1 MPSNWTRLEFAELIV
16 LCCGAGLLVVGA
28 VWLTV
33 RKRWADVIRLPELPR
48 NDVEPIDLLIA
59 LAAMWLLPGIFG
71 ILLGGTTSG
80 DATTQPTTAPAV
92 ASSTTAVAVSVA
104 QILTVLMLLLI
115 GRARTQGKLVNWGLD
130 FRRVGTRVL
139 QAAVAYIAVW
149 PLCTIA
155 LHLTVLG
162 IELVWPD
169 YQPVEHNTIKT
180 LLSGEADRLTIVLT
194 VAGATLMA
202 PLVEEMFFRGLF
214 LPLIAKAVRSR
225 WAAVLLSGMAFGLFH
240 VPLYHAI
247 PALAVFGILLGYLYV
262 HTGSLTLV
270 IFVHGIFNGK
280 TLLWVALGATP

>member
-1 MPSNWTRLEFAELIV
+1 MPSNWTRLEVAELIV

-33 RKRWADVIRLPELPR
+33 RKRWADVLRLPELPR

-71 ILLGGTTSG
+71 ILLAGPTNG
-80 DATTQPTTAPAV
+80 DTTTQPTTAPAV
-92 ASSTTAVAVSVA
+92 ASTTTASAVFVA
-104 QILTVLMLLLI
+104 QVLTVIVLVLI
-115 GRARTQGKLVNWGLD
+115 ARLRTQGKLVDWGLSL
-130 FRRVGTRVL
+130 RRVGTRFC
-139 QAAVAYIAVW
+139 QACVAYMAVW

-169 YQPVEHNTIKT
+169 YEPVEHNTIKT
-180 LLSGEADRLTIVLT
+180 LLSGEADRLTILFT
-194 VAGATLMA
+194 VAGAVVMA
-202 PLVEEMFFRGLF
+202 PLIEEMFFRGLF

-262 HTGSLTLV
+262 RTGSLTLV

-280 TLLWVALGATP
+280 TLLWLGLGATP

>member
-33 RKRWADVIRLPELPR
+33 RKRWSDVLRLPELPR

-59 LAAMWLLPGIFG
+59 LAAMWLLPSIFG
-71 ILLGGTTSG
+71 ILLGEPTSG
-80 DATTQPTTAPAV
+80 NTTTQPTTAPAV

-104 QILTVLMLLLI
+104 QILTVLILLLI
-115 GRARTQGKLVNWGLD
+115 GRARTQGKLANWGLD
-130 FRRVGTRVL
+130 FRRVGTRFL
-139 QAAVAYIAVW
+139 QAAVAYVAVW

-169 YQPVEHNTIKT
+169 YEPVEHNTIKT
-180 LLSGEADRLTIVLT
+180 LLSGEADRLTILLT

-225 WAAVLLSGMAFGLFH
+225 WAAVLLSGVAFGLFH
-240 VPLYHAI
+240 TPLYHAI
-247 PALAVFGILLGYLYV
+247 PALTVFGILLGYLYV
-262 HTGSLTLV
+262 RTGSLTLV
-270 IFVHGIFNGK
+270 IFVHSIFNGK
-280 TLLWVALGATP
+280 TLFWLALGATP

>member
-28 VWLTV
+28 VWLTL

-59 LAAMWLLPGIFG
+59 LAAMWLLPSIFG
-71 ILLGGTTSG
+71 ILLGVPTNG
-80 DATTQPTTAPAV
+80 DTTTQPTTAPA
-92 ASSTTAVAVSVA
+92 SPSTSTAVAVFTA
-104 QILTVLMLLLI
+104 QLLTTLILLLI
-115 GRARTQGKLVNWGLD
+115 ARARTCGRLVDWGLD
-130 FRRVGTRVL
+130 FRRVGSRFF
-139 QAAVAYIAVW
+139 QAAVAYVAVW

-169 YQPVEHNTIKT
+169 YEPVEHNTIKT
-180 LLSGEADRLTIVLT
+180 LLSGEADRLTILLT
-194 VAGATLMA
+194 VAGAILMA

-225 WAAVLLSGMAFGLFH
+225 WAAVLLSGVAFGVFH
-240 VPLYHAI
+240 TPLYHAI

-262 HTGSLTLV
+262 RTGSLTLV
-270 IFVHGIFNGK
+270 IFVHSIFNGK
-280 TLLWVALGATP
+280 TLLWLALGATP